1 MTAQEFTDLVLE
13 LNSSLEGNKFIENV
27 GLCFSYH
34 TNYYYDQI
42 LFGEF
47 PVYCSENDS
56 LHNHETDKEIS
67 VKEVTVKNFKGYVN
81 ALKTIKL

>member
-1 MTAQEFTDLVLE
+1 MKAEDFVELVLK
-13 LNSSLEGNKFIENV
+13 LNDSLDNKFIENL

-47 PVYCSENDS
+47 PVYCSESDT
-56 LHNHETDKEIS
+56 LHDFEINKEIT
-67 VKEVTVKNFKGYVN
+67 VKEVVIKNFNEYAK
-81 ALKTIKL
+81 ALNTIKL